1 MLPTA
6 FANLSDER
14 LPPLFQEAGYTG
26 WPGLIAMLAAMVLHL
41 FEFVATQRFLRDGP
55 HRNWRIHSFSSP
67 PKSPAT
73 AADTAVTI
81 SGGTEASVDAGSTPV
96 SIEKIQELYG
106 TDSLYGQ
113 DRDLCDSLEDERRNP
128 YFNFHKSNYC
138 MDGFRHGIPDDN
150 RCLPMGHSHGD
161 DIVLVNRATRQAAAL
176 EAQTQMDMAT
186 GCASLPCDSPPAPQF
201 QAELTL
207 LRDQE
212 RRTQAMNL
220 YILEFGIALHSVII
234 GVSLGTTT
242 GSDFFGLFIAMLFHQ
257 FFEGVALGGRIT
269 ALEFG
274 LRSLRPWLLSAW
286 FACSTPL
293 GVAIGIAIRF
303 SYDDESVQAMI
314 VQGSFDACSA
324 GILLYTSLV
333 QLMAAEM
340 TSNQGFRQSS
350 AKNQIRH
357 FVALWCGAAAMAILG
372 KWA

>member
-1 MLPTA
+1 MLPA
-6 FANLSDER
+6 
-14 LPPLFQEAGYTG
+14 
-26 WPGLIAMLAAMVLHL
+26 I
-41 FEFVATQRFLRDGP
+41 
-55 HRNWRIHSFSSP
+55 
-67 PKSPAT
+67 
-73 AADTAVTI
+73 AADTVVTN
-81 SGGTEASVDAGSTPV
+81 SGKTEASADAGWTPI

-106 TDSLYGQ
+106 TDSLYGK
-113 DRDLCDSLEDERRNP
+113 DRDNHDSLEDERRNP
-128 YFNFHKSNYC
+128 YFTFHKSNYC
-138 MDGFRHGIPDDN
+138 MDGFRHGILDDN
-150 RCLPMGHSHGD
+150 RRLPMGHSHGD

-176 EAQTQMDMAT
+176 EAQTQMDMAL
-186 GCASLPCDSPPAPQF
+186 GHASVDCSPPPAPEL

-207 LRDQE
+207 FRDQE
-212 RRTQAMNL
+212 QRAQVMNI
-220 YILEFGIALHSVII
+220 YILELGIALHSVII

-269 ALEFG
+269 TLEFG
-274 LRSLRPWLLSAW
+274 LRSLRPWFLSAW

-333 QLMAAEM
+333 QLMGAEM
-340 TSNQGFRQSS
+340 TNNQGFRKSS
-350 AKNQIRH
+350 VKNQIRH